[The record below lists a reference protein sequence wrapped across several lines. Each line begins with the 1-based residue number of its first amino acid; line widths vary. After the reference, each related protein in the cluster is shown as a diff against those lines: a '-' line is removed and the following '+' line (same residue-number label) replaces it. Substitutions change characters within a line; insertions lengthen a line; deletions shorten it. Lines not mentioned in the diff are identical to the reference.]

1 MATISRRIVVFARVD
16 DDDVDARWSFPLV
29 RQRLLSSQLKSQHQH
44 QNQPTRLEQILKQAV
59 IRVWFQIDVIASH
72 LETVDCRPLRFVEN
86 ENWMLN
92 REIWFVVLLP
102 FFQFCFV
109 GMEA

>member
-29 RQRLLSSQLKSQHQH
+29 RQRLLSSHLKSQHQ
-44 QNQPTRLEQILKQAV
+44 NPPTRLEQILKQALL
-59 IRVWFQIDVIASH
+59 RVWFQIDVIACH
-72 LETVDCRPLRFVEN
+72 LETVDCRPLRFGEN

-92 REIWFVVLLP
+92 RVIWFVVLLP

-109 GMEA
+109 GKEQ